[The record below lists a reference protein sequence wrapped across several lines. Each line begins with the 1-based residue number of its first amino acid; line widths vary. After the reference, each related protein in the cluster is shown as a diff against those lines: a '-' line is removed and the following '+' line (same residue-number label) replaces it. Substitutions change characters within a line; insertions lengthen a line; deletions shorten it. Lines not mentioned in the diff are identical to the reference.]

1 MNLALTYASRSHHLR
16 LARQINELIQQKYL
30 EGSDSEDDEA
40 DDAHV
45 GVGDWNSRGDE
56 QESDYARERS
66 SSLHKGLTGPQGRRA
81 HHGVSS
87 AVEGSKFNGYME
99 AVKRGKFIHKT
110 TGSGGHAHSTGKLV
124 FTAEP
129 PKVDPLKRT
138 TSEQRTSC

>member
-30 EGSDSEDDEA
+30 EGSDSEEDEA

-45 GVGDWNSRGDE
+45 GVVDWTNQSGRGDE

-81 HHGVSS
+81 HHSTVSN
-87 AVEGSKFNGYME
+87 AVEGSKFNRYME
-99 AVKRGKFIHKT
+99 AMKKGKFIHKT
-110 TGSGGHAHSTGKLV
+110 LGSGGHAHNTGK
-124 FTAEP
+124 
-129 PKVDPLKRT
+129 
-138 TSEQRTSC
+138 